1 MSVAAVKEELMKMPE
16 LPRLMGE
23 LASALEEER
32 QRRQNFYEW
41 VDENKKVEFING
53 EIIEHSP
60 VADEH
65 STTFNFLS
73 RSVTIHVDF
82 NDLGGV
88 RLEKAMVS
96 LTRNDYEP
104 DLCFWLKHVSDLF
117 KMGQTHYPAP
127 NWVCEIL
134 SKGTEVTDRTT
145 KFNDYALH
153 GVQEYWIVDPRKQ
166 IIEQY
171 LLDEENSE
179 YYLFKKLGVS
189 DSIESVV
196 IKNFRIPVLAIFNK
210 EANNKAIA
218 DLIQQK

>member
-1 MSVAAVKEELMKMPE
+1 MSVAAIKKELMKMPE
-16 LPRLMGE
+16 LPRLISE
-23 LASALEEER
+23 LASALEDER
-32 QRRQNFYEW
+32 QRRQNFYKW

-65 STTFNFLS
+65 STTFNYLS

-104 DLCFWLKHVSDLF
+104 DLCFWLKNMADLF
-117 KMGQTHYPAP
+117 KVGQTHYPAP

-134 SKGTEVTDRTT
+134 SKGTEERDRTT
-145 KFNDYALH
+145 KFDDYALH
-153 GVQEYWIVDPRKQ
+153 GVYEYWIVDPRLKT
-166 IIEQY
+166 IEQY
-171 LLDEENSE
+171 LLDEETDS
-179 YYLFKKLGVS
+179 YFLFKKLGVG
-189 DSIESVV
+189 DTIESKV
-196 IKNFRIPVLAIFNK
+196 IKGFKIPVLAIFDK
-210 EANNKAIA
+210 EANNNAIA
-218 DLIQQK
+218 DLIQKK

>member
-1 MSVAAVKEELMKMPE
+1 MSTAAVKETLMKMPE

-41 VDENKKVEFING
+41 VDESKKVEFING

-60 VADEH
+60 VAEEH

-104 DLCFWLKHVSDLF
+104 DLCFWLKHVSDFF

-127 NWVCEIL
+127 NWICEIL
-134 SKGTEVTDRTT
+134 SKGTETTDRTT
-145 KFNDYALH
+145 KFNDYAIH

-171 LLDEENSE
+171 LLDEEGAE
-179 YYLFKKLGVS
+179 YYLYKKLGVG
-189 DSIESVV
+189 DSIESLV
-196 IKNFRIPVLAIFNK
+196 IKNFKIPVLAIFNK

>member
-1 MSVAAVKEELMKMPE
+1 MSTAAVKEALMKMPE

-32 QRRQNFYEW
+32 QRRQDFYEW
-41 VDENKKVEFING
+41 DDENKKVEFING
-53 EIIEHSP
+53 EIVEHSP
-60 VADEH
+60 VPEEH
-65 STTFNFLS
+65 STTFNYLS
-73 RSVTIHVDF
+73 TSLTIHVDF

-104 DLCFWLKHVSDLF
+104 DLCFWLKHISDFF

-134 SKGTEVTDRTT
+134 SKGTEATDRTT
-145 KFNDYALH
+145 KFKDYALH

-166 IIEQY
+166 IIEQF
-171 LLDEENSE
+171 LLDEEGAE
-179 YYLFKKLGVS
+179 YYLYKKLGVA
-189 DSIESVV
+189 DSIESIV
-196 IKNFRIPVLAIFNK
+196 IKNFKIPVLSIFDK
-210 EANNKAIA
+210 EANNKTIA
-218 DLIQQK
+218 DLIRQK